1 MPDHYKTVRR
11 QGLYELTDRG
21 SRFIGLCGP
30 ILSEQDALDL
40 IDSSRVRYPEARHY
54 VYAWRTNS
62 PCQLQR
68 FSDDG
73 EPRGT
78 GGRQLLDVLLQEEI
92 DRAALVVVRY
102 FGGILLGTGGLSRAY
117 SRAARG
123 ALEEAGPVRFVRCKT
138 FLLEADY
145 AVFHQLGGRLEAG
158 GFFLEP
164 AIFGVTVNQLVGA
177 TLDRVEELHAL
188 VMNLSSG
195 QASLKAEGER
205 WLEASS

>member
-1 MPDHYKTVRR
+1 M
-11 QGLYELTDRG
+11 
-21 SRFIGLCGP
+21 
-30 ILSEQDALDL
+30 
-40 IDSSRVRYPEARHY
+40 
-54 VYAWRTNS
+54 
-62 PCQLQR
+62 
-68 FSDDG
+68 
-73 EPRGT
+73 
-78 GGRQLLDVLLQEEI
+78 LDVLLQEEI

-117 SRAARG
+117 SRTARG

-145 AVFHQLGGRLEAG
+145 AVFYQLGGRLEAG

-164 AIFGVTVNQLVGA
+164 AVFGVTVSQLVGA